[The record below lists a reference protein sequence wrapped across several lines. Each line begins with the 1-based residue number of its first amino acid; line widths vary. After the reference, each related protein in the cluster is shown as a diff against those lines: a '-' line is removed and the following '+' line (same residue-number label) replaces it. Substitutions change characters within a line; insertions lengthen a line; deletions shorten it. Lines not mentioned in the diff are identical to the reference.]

1 MSNNLFVLWL
11 IHTQTQI
18 KDKYTLRDLT
28 QDIQKV
34 SNKMRF
40 MNFIEDFCSSAF
52 KKNRISENAYFDQS
66 LFNDTI
72 AVIEQYYQI
81 DGELKLLL
89 SKLWNIMTFYKL

>member
-11 IHTQTQI
+11 IHTQTQV

-28 QDIQKV
+28 QDIHKV

-40 MNFIEDFCSSAF
+40 MNFIEDYCSSAF
-52 KKNRISENAYFDQS
+52 KTNKIAENVYFDQG

-72 AVIEQYYQI
+72 ALI
-81 DGELKLLL
+81 G
-89 SKLWNIMTFYKL
+89 